1 MHLSTLFN
9 IVLASTTAAVVSSA
23 TAPSTTNNEG
33 GGLRRNLSGLGYSIC
48 LDEYACQAQADRDGI
63 VHFHSGDY
71 PDYGCF
77 SKNGKYFWGHGG
89 SYEQQSVIELAG
101 IKERVY
107 CAEYSARG

>member
-9 IVLASTTAAVVSSA
+9 IIFASTAAVASGV
-23 TAPSTTNNEG
+23 TSTTNNNEG

-48 LDEYACQAQADRDGI
+48 LDEYACEAQAERDGV
-63 VHFHSGDY
+63 VHFHKGDY

-89 SYEQQSVIELAG
+89 TSEQRSDHELAG
-101 IKERVY
+101 IKARVY